1 MFVRRLRCE
10 LSRRDGETVSLYELL
25 CCEGHHQ
32 EVRVFSHLNFL
43 RQELEDILD
52 PEVALVAAHMVV
64 VQPENMAEVDIVQVE
79 DTDMFVLDQ
88 WQVPEVGHGHHIAVG
103 VVLYPHRLVHRQQ
116 RPAQKLF
123 ETRQDGRDT
132 LD

>member
-1 MFVRRLRCE
+1 M
-10 LSRRDGETVSLYELL
+10 SLYELL

-43 RQELEDILD
+43 LHELENILD
-52 PEVALVAAHMVV
+52 PEGVLVAAHMVV
-64 VQPENMAEVDIVQVE
+64 VQQENMAEVDIVPVE

-88 WQVPEVGHGHHIAVG
+88 WPVLKVGHGHHIAVG

-116 RPAQKLF
+116 RPAQRLF

-132 LD
+132 LG